1 MDPMELCQR
10 LPPATMVIFYVLYAT
25 LEWFMGKTKFGS
37 MIGLAIETPIA
48 KVLKKLGIQK

>member
-1 MDPMELCQR
+1 MELCQR